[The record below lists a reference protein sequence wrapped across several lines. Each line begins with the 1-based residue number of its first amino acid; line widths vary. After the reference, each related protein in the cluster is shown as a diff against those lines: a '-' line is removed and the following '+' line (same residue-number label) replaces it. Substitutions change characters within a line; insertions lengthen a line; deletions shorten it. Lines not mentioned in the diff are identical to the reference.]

1 MELEKEEGKDHK
13 TTIVT
18 HIEGLAYFQKEIS
31 DSTRLFGTIQP
42 QATYLSM
49 VSNARSTVLLTL
61 FTSHFALSQVEELR
75 YEKAFI
81 KLKLHLTSLRG
92 DTTEL
97 KDTFIKTESIWIP
110 SENSYEIAR
119 SDWIDLLKE
128 VGYSEN
134 ILFELPV
141 PKLNILSPDV
151 IEHLNNARRLFLL
164 GEPMEVMTNCRKAI
178 DKTLKIINSMKGSF
192 IENIDL
198 GSTPDENY
206 PNKSERFFKMVHKAK
221 LFCSMGP
228 HDGFQINRRDAE
240 LALHW
245 TITTVRYAF
254 QIIHEM
260 EQSRKSAM

>member
-1 MELEKEEGKDHK
+1 MRGRIIKVSSFDWSLIPALKVKIELEKEVGNDPS

-18 HIEGLAYFQKEIS
+18 HIEGLAYFQKEIT
-31 DSTRLFGTIQP
+31 DSERLFGAIQP
-42 QATYLSM
+42 QATNLVM
-49 VSNARSTVLLTL
+49 TNNTRSTVLLAL
-61 FTSHFALSQVEELR
+61 FVSHFALSQIEEIR
-75 YEKAFI
+75 YNKTFI
-81 KLKLHLTSLRG
+81 RLKLHLTSLGG
-92 DTTEL
+92 DTPNR
-97 KDTFIKTESIWIP
+97 KDTSINTETMWIP

-134 ILFELPV
+134 IIFELPV

-178 DKTLKIINSMKGSF
+178 EKTLKIINSMKESF

-206 PNKSERFFKMVHKAK
+206 PNKSGRFF
-221 LFCSMGP
+221 
-228 HDGFQINRRDAE
+228 NN
-240 LALHW
+240 
-245 TITTVRYAF
+245 
-254 QIIHEM
+254 
-260 EQSRKSAM
+260 